1 MVLGDL
7 YAGVAYPP
15 HVVRAERSGFDRME
29 LATMSGLASLNR
41 YFAWGPDLRPWPG
54 ELEYLAGAELRRSA
68 RTGFDKLVR
77 MPPALHLDQTVN
89 RDTSSY
95 APYRR

>member
-1 MVLGDL
+1 
-7 YAGVAYPP
+7 
-15 HVVRAERSGFDRME
+15 
-29 LATMSGLASLNR
+29 MSGLASLNR

-54 ELEYLAGAELRRSA
+54 ELEYLNGGTNGVPA

-77 MPPALHLDQTVN
+77 MPPALHLDARTVM

-95 APYRR
+95 APWGR